1 MEQKRVTRMW
11 KASLLTPLFVLLIAA
26 CGTAT
31 DTAPPPAVTMVAEVP
46 TSTPNT
52 PTAVPTTTTAAT
64 ATPLLPTAAATAPQ
78 PTTTAPTATPGL
90 DSETYAALGDP
101 NAPIVMYEF
110 SDFGCPSCRYYAL
123 NTFPTLKQEFIDT
136 GLVYYVFK
144 DFPVTSVHGDLAAMA
159 AECAGDQGAYWAMHE
174 RLFVAPQEWNTD
186 PASAQATFARYGN
199 ELNLDGAAIAQCV
212 ADERYRTDID
222 RDVAEA
228 QSIGY
233 FGTPTFFINRKMVQ
247 GALPPEAFRSALTR
261 ELSDM
266 GILIDDY
273 R

>member
-1 MEQKRVTRMW
+1 MW
-11 KASLLTPLFVLLIAA
+11 KAALVTAFLVLLATA
-26 CGTAT
+26 CGTT
-31 DTAPPPAVTMVAEVP
+31 TAPAPPSAVTLVAEVP

-52 PTAVPTTTTAAT
+52 PTTVPPVTIAAS
-64 ATPLLPTAAATAPQ
+64 ATPLLPTVAATAPPPPAAA
-78 PTTTAPTATPGL
+78 PTTTPGL
-90 DSETYAALGDP
+90 DSETYAAIGDP

-110 SDFGCPSCRYYAL
+110 SDFGCPSCRYYAN
-123 NTFPTLKQEFIDT
+123 NTFPTIKQEFIDT

-159 AECAGDQGAYWAMHE
+159 AECAGDQGAYWEMHE
-174 RLFVAPQEWNTD
+174 RLFAAPQEWNTD
-186 PASAQATFARYGN
+186 PASAQTTFARYGT
-199 ELNLDGAAIAQCV
+199 ELDLDGDAIAQCV
-212 ADERYRTDID
+212 ADERYRADVD
-222 RDVAEA
+222 RDVEEA

-266 GILIDDY
+266 GILLDDY